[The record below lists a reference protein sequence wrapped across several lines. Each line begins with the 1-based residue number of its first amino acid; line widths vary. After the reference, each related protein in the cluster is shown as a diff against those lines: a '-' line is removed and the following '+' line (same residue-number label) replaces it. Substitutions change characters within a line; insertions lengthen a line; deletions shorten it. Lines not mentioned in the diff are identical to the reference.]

1 MLEYV
6 RVSAERREDMS
17 KLFTSMTRP
26 HKQVTLCIVARW
38 LKRKLADASIDDES
52 HSFHGATS
60 MKAAMSDAM
69 LQDIL
74 IIADWSSK
82 GMFHKFYYCP
92 SSEGEFGC
100 LVLRDGW

>member
-1 MLEYV
+1 
-6 RVSAERREDMS
+6 
-17 KLFTSMTRP
+17 
-26 HKQVTLCIVARW
+26 
-38 LKRKLADASIDDES
+38 
-52 HSFHGATS
+52 

-100 LVLRDGW
+100 LVLRDGWW